1 MDQILTRSCVVDS
14 TRVQWM
20 AFTYSATS
28 AYIPRVPERR
38 PLPQLKEEE
47 PGEEQAEDDRLEGL
61 TRIMVWVI
69 GISTAHDNKRI
80 LRARFLRT
88 LVVLWLIDPHHF
100 GCASQASMARQFKF
114 DKQSFNAS
122 VASFRRQFDY
132 IDARFRSP
140 LAVAHMRRHHPPLK
154 KSILPHEGG

>member
-1 MDQILTRSCVVDS
+1 
-14 TRVQWM
+14 M
-20 AFTYSATS
+20 ALPYQSS
-28 AYIPRVPERR
+28 LIGLQLLQPRIPERK
-38 PLPQLKEEE
+38 PIPQLRDPEDEE
-47 PGEEQAEDDRLEGL
+47 PKEDDRLEGL
-61 TRIMVWVI
+61 IRIMVWVI

-100 GCASQASMARQFKF
+100 GCATQASMARQFHF

-140 LAVAHMRRHHPPLK
+140 MAVAHMRKPSR
-154 KSILPHEGG
+154 E